1 MKRFLI
7 AALCL
12 TMLLAACAPQETPS
26 AATKTPT
33 PLPENTSVVTP
44 APVSSP
50 PATPQASPGKQEL
63 YQQAFVMI
71 GEKRYPEAMGIL
83 AELGEYGK
91 AKETLEHLRYIVS
104 APYISAGGWSVA
116 AMTSDGGVIYLNNG
130 ADDHLEGSLKWTDMR
145 AICIKSD
152 YFIEGISKS
161 GKISVTPRIDK
172 KDLGAQ
178 GAPGP
183 DMVKLVE
190 NVEALEN
197 IKEYDAMYPQSA
209 VALTNDGEVYAAY
222 PNGESFFGKLPGW
235 TDMVAVCDGRS
246 YAAGLK
252 SDGTVLTA
260 LSDHYI
266 GTLDTSN
273 WRDIVAIDADHCLV
287 GLKSDGTCISTGI
300 NDRGQ
305 GNLSGWTDIIAISTN
320 EGVTLG
326 LKRDGTVVAAGD
338 NQYGQM
344 DIAGWKDII
353 AIDVGFYI
361 SIGLKADGTMV
372 VAGDCSN
379 VNMDL
384 PAVHTLRNLYV
395 PSSLPP
401 LQEVWQQSYAGG
413 GTPRLVSSG
422 DGGALLPKQDGGYG
436 AGFPYV
442 IEWKK
447 DYSVTISMEETG
459 FTAHGMVNK
468 ETESHLY
475 NGIPYQCDEDRIL
488 AEADVSLLRRAVSNI
503 VINAI
508 IHNAPETEVTVSV
521 SLSDDITISI
531 SDNGKGLAEEEI
543 KNLFNRYYRGT
554 NTEEKS
560 QGSDLGLAIA
570 KQIVELHN
578 GSIEV
583 HSVLWKGTDITIHLS
598 KYAE

>member
-12 TMLLAACAPQETPS
+12 TMLLAACSSQTTPS
-26 AATKTPT
+26 SATKTPI
-33 PLPENTSVVTP
+33 PLPENTLAVPSAP
-44 APVSSP
+44 AFSP
-50 PATPQASPGKQEL
+50 PAASQVPQGKEEL
-63 YQQAFVMI
+63 YQQALVMI

-83 AELGEYGK
+83 AELDGYAK

-116 AMTSDGGVIYLNNG
+116 ALTSDGGVIYLNND
-130 ADDHLEGSLKWTDMR
+130 ADDHLKDALKWTGMR
-145 AICIKSD
+145 TVCIKLD
-152 YFIEGISKS
+152 LYIAGISNS
-161 GKISVTPRIDK
+161 GKINVTPRIDK
-172 KDLGAQ
+172 KELRTHGAS
-178 GAPGP
+178 GP
-183 DMVKLVE
+183 DMVRLVE
-190 NVEALEN
+190 NIDAWEN
-197 IKEYDAMYPQSA
+197 IKAYDAMYPQSA

-246 YAAGLK
+246 YVAGLK

-266 GTLDTSN
+266 GTLDTSD

-305 GNLSGWTDIIAISTN
+305 SNVSGWTDIIAISTR

-344 DIAGWKDII
+344 DVANWKDIV

-395 PSSLPP
+395 PLSLP
-401 LQEVWQQSYAGG
+401 
-413 GTPRLVSSG
+413 T
-422 DGGALLPKQDGGYG
+422 
-436 AGFPYV
+436 
-442 IEWKK
+442 
-447 DYSVTISMEETG
+447 M
-459 FTAHGMVNK
+459 
-468 ETESHLY
+468 
-475 NGIPYQCDEDRIL
+475 
-488 AEADVSLLRRAVSNI
+488 
-503 VINAI
+503 
-508 IHNAPETEVTVSV
+508 
-521 SLSDDITISI
+521 
-531 SDNGKGLAEEEI
+531 
-543 KNLFNRYYRGT
+543 
-554 NTEEKS
+554 
-560 QGSDLGLAIA
+560 
-570 KQIVELHN
+570 
-578 GSIEV
+578 
-583 HSVLWKGTDITIHLS
+583 
-598 KYAE
+598 